1 MNNFK
6 KATLNMSDIIPKT
19 CKYCARGFSF
29 KVLVKAHEAKCKFAP
44 QWRADGQNRDQSA
57 VASFIDDLWK
67 YDIDER
73 ATGFVV
79 VSVTR
84 DEHHPALRRK
94 PTIEREDASEPFAT
108 INEAEAF
115 IAKHQARTRLS
126 LAPVRE
132 KK

>member
-1 MNNFK
+1 
-6 KATLNMSDIIPKT
+6 MSDIIPKT

-29 KVLVKAHEAKCKFAP
+29 KVLVKAHEAECKFAP

-73 ATGFVV
+73 PTGFVV

-84 DEHHPALRRK
+84 NEHHPALRRK

-108 INEAEAF
+108 IDEAEAF
-115 IAKHQARTRLS
+115 IAKRKARTQLRLVC
-126 LAPVRE
+126 A
-132 KK
+132 KDDK